1 MFLPSPE
8 SPLLCLQNRPSSCPD
23 APAQCNAVNA
33 LYSPKANP
41 NTLTGALVYG
51 PGLNGDYFVDQRTG
65 NSTLVGI
72 EYNAGMT
79 TVMAGLAQ
87 QGGSYDLCLQGFGVL
102 SKGISICNGY
112 NVAS

>member
-1 MFLPSPE
+1 MLW
-8 SPLLCLQNRPSSCPD
+8 LQNRASSCPD
-23 APAQCNAVNA
+23 TGTCNAVNA

-102 SKGISICNGY
+102 SKGISICSGF